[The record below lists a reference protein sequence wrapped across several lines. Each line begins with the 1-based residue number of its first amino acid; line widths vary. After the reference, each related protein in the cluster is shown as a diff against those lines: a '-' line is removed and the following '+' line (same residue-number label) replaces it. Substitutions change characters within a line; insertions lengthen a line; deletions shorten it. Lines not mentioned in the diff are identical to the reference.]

1 MAPVEGGDSGEL
13 KALCDDDQAGIR
25 AAETEIG
32 IGFDQVGHPPS
43 ISGRDRLNLELT
55 RGEGTEERCFRGCA
69 ELPTDEVGSF
79 GDHKRGGYERACA
92 LNGLTQA

>member
-25 AAETEIG
+25 AAETEVG
-32 IGFDQVGHPPS
+32 IRLDQVGDPLS
-43 ISGRDRLNLELT
+43 VSGRDRLDLQLT

-69 ELPTDEVGSF
+69 ELPTDEVGSS
-79 GDHKRGGYERACA
+79 AITSA
-92 LNGLTQA
+92 VVTSGLAF